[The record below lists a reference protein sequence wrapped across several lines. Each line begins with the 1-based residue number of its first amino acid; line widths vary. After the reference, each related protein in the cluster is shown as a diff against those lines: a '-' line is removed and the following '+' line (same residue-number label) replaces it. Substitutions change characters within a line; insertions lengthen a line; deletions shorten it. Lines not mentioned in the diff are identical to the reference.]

1 MTITYTTATGD
12 SITLSPHPLYSLQRV
27 DGTGNLR
34 QAINTFRAPEQDGA
48 FYISSSLEMRNITLE
63 GVVVGQTVDAAF
75 DARKRLLRAFTPKE
89 RGMLTFRDLQIP
101 CVVEEAMLTVSNIAR
116 APAFFISLLCP
127 SPFFE
132 ALNET
137 HVEIAAW
144 LSGFHFPLEIPEDTG
159 IEMGVRLLSQIVT
172 VENDGDVPCG
182 CTIIFTALGTL
193 RNPELVNVHTGER
206 LRLLVTMAAGE
217 TITVTTHFAGKRVV
231 RSAGGTESNAFSLV
245 DTGSSFL
252 QLQPGRN
259 TLRYDADENM
269 DALEI
274 RVVFRPQFL
283 GV

>member
-1 MTITYTTATGD
+1 MEITYTGD
-12 SITLSPHPLYSLQRV
+12 SGAALTLSPRKPYFLQKI

-48 FYISSSLEMRNITLE
+48 FYLSSSLEMRNITLE
-63 GVVVGQTVDAAF
+63 GVIVGETVEEAF

-89 RGMLTFRDLQIP
+89 RGMLTFHDLQIP
-101 CVVEEAMLTVSNIAR
+101 CVVEEAMLTVSNLAR

-132 ALNET
+132 ALDKT
-137 HVEIAAW
+137 HAEIAAW

-159 IEMGVRLLSQIVT
+159 VEMGVRLLSQIVT

-182 CTIIFTALGTL
+182 CTIVFTALGTL

-206 LRLLVTMAAGE
+206 LRLLVTMTAGE

-231 RSAGGTESNAFSLV
+231 RISGGVESNAFSFV
-245 DTGSSFL
+245 DAGSSFL

-274 RVVFRPQFL
+274 RVMYRPLFL